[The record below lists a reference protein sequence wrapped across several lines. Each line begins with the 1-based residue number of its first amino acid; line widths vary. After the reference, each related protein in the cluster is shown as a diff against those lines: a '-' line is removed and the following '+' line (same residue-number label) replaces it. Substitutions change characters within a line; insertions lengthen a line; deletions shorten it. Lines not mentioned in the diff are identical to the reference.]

1 MSLQGRRVLVTGATG
16 FVGRH
21 TVTALQDAAVDV
33 HTTSFHGSG
42 PPHLALPVDLLDE
55 AAVRHLVDSSRPR
68 HIVHLGGAIA
78 RPGQSFENLLDV
90 NVAGTESVLA
100 AAADCPDVES
110 AVVASSSAVYDRW
123 ATLPLTES
131 AKVAPSSR
139 YGVAKA
145 AQELVAN
152 RWRTEADHA
161 VAVVR
166 LFNVVGPG
174 QSPDLALSGFARQ
187 VVAAERGGPAE
198 IKVGRLDTQRD
209 YVDVRDVARALA
221 LLLENP
227 PEFDEYNVASG
238 VGRSV
243 QDTLDVLLDLTAL
256 PLAVVTD
263 PGRVRPGDVPAQV
276 GDSTRL
282 RASTGWEPV
291 VPFEQT
297 VADLLEHWRRE
308 PEAP

>member
-21 TVTALQDAAVDV
+21 TVTALLDAAVDV
-33 HTTSFHGSG
+33 HTSSLHGSG
-42 PPHLALPVDLLDE
+42 PPQLSLPVDLLDE

-68 HIVHLGGAIA
+68 HIIHLGGAIA
-78 RPGQSFENLLDV
+78 RPGLSFRDLLDA

-100 AAADCPDVES
+100 AAADSPDVES
-110 AVVASSSAVYDRW
+110 VVVASSSAVYDRW
-123 ATLPLTES
+123 ATLPLAES
-131 AKVAPSSR
+131 AKVSPTSR

-145 AQELVAN
+145 AQELVAGL
-152 RWRTEADHA
+152 WRAQADHA

-198 IKVGRLDTQRD
+198 IRVGRLDTRRD
-209 YVDVRDVARALA
+209 YIDVRDVARALV
-221 LLLENP
+221 LLLEEP
-227 PEFDEYNVASG
+227 PGFDEYNVASG

-243 QDTLDVLLDLTAL
+243 QHTLDVLLELAVV

-263 PGRVRPGDVPAQV
+263 PGRVRPGDVRDQI

-282 RASTGWEPV
+282 LASTGWEPA
-291 VPFEQT
+291 VPFERS